1 MAKGFKHGAGGI
13 STLNF
18 HVVIN
23 PKPDYPKENT
33 IWINTDTPISY
44 YEFSGTQPTAAQE
57 GALWVCTGSQGQI
70 KFNALKKN
78 GIQVY
83 PFFARQYVG
92 GAWVDKT
99 ARIYQGGAWV
109 DWIQYLYNLG
119 NEFPETTG
127 GWVARAH
134 ASITKGEE
142 YLTVTKTTD
151 NSAWISTA
159 NAIDFTN
166 VARIEADYSN
176 TNSSG
181 SSGMFLQN
189 GTPPSSG
196 GADWSK
202 KVAKVFDT
210 STGGL
215 NSYKTMTLNTEAI
228 TGTYLV
234 YFIMYYGGRIKSVRI
249 FINKVV

>member
-127 GWVARAH
+127 GWVGRAN
-134 ASITKGEE
+134 ATINRTSDYLELVATKSSEA
-142 YLTVTKTTD
+142 YPWV
-151 NSAWISTA
+151 STGK
-159 NAIDFTN
+159 AIDFTN
-166 VARIEADYSN
+166 ITRIEMDYSN
-176 TNSSG
+176 NERSSH
-181 SSGMFLQN
+181 SGLFLQN
-189 GTPPSSG
+189 GNPPSSG
-196 GADWSK
+196 GMDWSK
-202 KVAKVFDT
+202 AVAKAFDV

-215 NSYKTMTLNTEAI
+215 DSYKTLTLNTSAI

-234 YFIMYYGGRIKSVRI
+234 YVLPYLKGRVKSIRLYI
-249 FINKVV
+249 